1 MDDLYIGIDLGGTTI
16 KFGLINNDGLVKEQW
31 HIKTNSDNLGEQIL
45 PDIINSIEK
54 HLLKSENRNSI
65 KAIGMGSPGS
75 INSIKGTVS
84 GAYNLNWTTEQPL
97 KERIESA
104 FKIPFFVDND
114 ANVAALG
121 ELWMGAGEKSS
132 DVVFVTLGT
141 GIGGGIIANGHLI
154 HGIAGSGGEI
164 GHIIVEPNGY
174 LCTCGNRGCLET
186 IASAPG
192 IARIAGEI
200 SRKDHNGKLAQASR
214 KEAIDAKVVFD
225 LAKAND
231 ASALKVVDQVT
242 YYLALGLGQ
251 VADLLN
257 PKYIIIGGGVSE
269 SGTFLIDHINKYF
282 PNFVFPNVRE
292 TTSLRLAKLGNS
304 AGILGAAY
312 LAKIGLQQKRGNI

>member
-1 MDDLYIGIDLGGTTI
+1 MDDFYIGIDLGGTTI
-16 KFGLINNDGLVKEQW
+16 KFGLINNDGLVKEKW

-54 HLLKSENRNSI
+54 HLLKNKNRDSI

-84 GAYNLNWTTEQPL
+84 GAFNLNWTTEQPL

-121 ELWMGAGEKSS
+121 ERWMGAGEKSN

-164 GHIIVEPNGY
+164 GHLIVEPNGY

-186 IASAPG
+186 IASASG
-192 IARIAGEI
+192 IARIADEI
-200 SRKDHNGKLAQASR
+200 SHKDHNGKLAKAAQ

-231 ASALKVVDQVT
+231 SSALKVVDQIT
-242 YYLALGLGQ
+242 YYLALGLSQ
-251 VADLLN
+251 IADMLN
-257 PKYIIIGGGVSE
+257 PKYIIIGGGISQ

-292 TTSLRLAKLGNS
+292 TTSLKLAKLGNS
-304 AGILGAAY
+304 AGILGASY
-312 LAKIGLQQKRGNI
+312 LAKIGLQKKRGNI

>member
-1 MDDLYIGIDLGGTTI
+1 MDDFYIGIDLGGTTI
-16 KFGLINNDGLVKEQW
+16 KFGIINNDGLVKEKW

-54 HLLKSENRNSI
+54 HLLKNKNRDSI

-84 GAYNLNWTTEQPL
+84 GAFNLNWTTEQPL

-121 ELWMGAGEKSS
+121 ERWMGAGEKSN

-164 GHIIVEPNGY
+164 GHLIVEPNGY

-186 IASAPG
+186 IASASG
-192 IARIAGEI
+192 IARIADEI
-200 SRKDHNGKLAQASR
+200 SHKDHNGKLAKAAQ

-231 ASALKVVDQVT
+231 SSALKVVDQIT
-242 YYLALGLGQ
+242 YYLALGLSQ
-251 VADLLN
+251 IADMLN
-257 PKYIIIGGGVSE
+257 PKYIIIGGGISQ

-292 TTSLRLAKLGNS
+292 TTSLKLAKLGNS

-312 LAKIGLQQKRGNI
+312 LAKIGLQKKRGNI